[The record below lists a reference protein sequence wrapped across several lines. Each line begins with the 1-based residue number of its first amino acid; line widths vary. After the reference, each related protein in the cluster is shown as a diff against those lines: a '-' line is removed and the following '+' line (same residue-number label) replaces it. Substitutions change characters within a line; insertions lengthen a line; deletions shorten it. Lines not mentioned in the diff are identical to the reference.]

1 MYSPG
6 NYSGNSHWNGDDT
19 VVSTAFQIEFCVT
32 HIDRSVDVVGK
43 LYAQQKVLEI
53 SFRMG
58 FRLNAFVAKGTLGNS
73 EFEGIVYPEKYSE
86 KENMYGNVIAS
97 LHSLD
102 GSSFCLNS
110 EPITTGYHV
119 RFIFEDI
126 HGVKYGNV
134 DLYNLNDRTAMASV
148 VGLKNR

>member
-73 EFEGIVYPEKYSE
+73 EFEGIVYP
-86 KENMYGNVIAS
+86 
-97 LHSLD
+97 
-102 GSSFCLNS
+102 CL
-110 EPITTGYHV
+110 
-119 RFIFEDI
+119 
-126 HGVKYGNV
+126 
-134 DLYNLNDRTAMASV
+134 LYTSPSPRDRTRSRMPSSA
-148 VGLKNR
+148 